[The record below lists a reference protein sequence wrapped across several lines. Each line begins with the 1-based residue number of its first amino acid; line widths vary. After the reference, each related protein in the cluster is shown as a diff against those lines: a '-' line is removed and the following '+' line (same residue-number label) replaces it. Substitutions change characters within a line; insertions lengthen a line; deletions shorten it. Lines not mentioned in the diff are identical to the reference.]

1 MKLVVISMVG
11 NIGKSTLAANMFM
24 PRLKNPKF
32 FSIETIN
39 SGAEMDGVEV
49 EKMKGKNFGDLT
61 DEIMRLDSAII
72 DVGTTNFDDFIKLM
86 QQFSGSQEE
95 FDYFVVPVVKDEKSQ
110 RDTVKTLRQLK
121 ALGVDKKRVRV
132 VFNQV
137 EVDDDVENDFAAIF
151 GLCESE
157 KCATVNK
164 NAVVYKNEVFDRIKS
179 FGKPLGDIFDVR
191 FFDAAVIFKAQK
203 VFKQNLHR
211 EREFGYTFKTVL
223 FSFGQ
228 AVINIVFATSLK
240 LIILYCPHR
249 CSV

>member
-95 FDYFVVPVVKDEKSQ
+95 FDFFVVPVVKDEKSQ

-179 FGKPLGDIFDVR
+179 FGKPLGDISTDQTDYR
-191 FFDAAVIFKAQK
+191 AKLREAKTEDEKDDAIAMIQLKRLAISANKNLDDAFAALFK
-203 VFKQNLHR
+203 
-211 EREFGYTFKTVL
+211 
-223 FSFGQ
+223 
-228 AVINIVFATSLK
+228 
-240 LIILYCPHR
+240 
-249 CSV
+249 